1 MCWWRHVVRR
11 GATFFVTSGK
21 WYRTIVLHIPLAQ
34 MARKRLPR
42 RAGGGSTLA
51 KWVKITIF
59 TPLFG

>member
-11 GATFFVTSGK
+11 GAIFLLTSAK

-34 MARKRLPR
+34 MARKRLLH

-51 KWVKITIF
+51 K
-59 TPLFG
+59 